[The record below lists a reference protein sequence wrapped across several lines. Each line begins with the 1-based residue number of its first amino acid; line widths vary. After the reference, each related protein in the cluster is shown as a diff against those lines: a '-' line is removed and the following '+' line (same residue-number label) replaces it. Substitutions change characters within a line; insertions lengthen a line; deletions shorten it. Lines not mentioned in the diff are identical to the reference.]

1 MKRDVIVSATVAVAV
16 HISVLS
22 AALPEAIHTHGNI
35 YKPIALSIVP
45 PSKAAVSPSPK
56 AELVETGLK
65 PHLLPKSEAGSKPT
79 LIPKKKRGRDKH
91 LAARRAIKKREAKVN
106 RPREVTRLEPA
117 FGPEDKV
124 ESVPEPSFSD
134 VPEGPDKKIDG
145 ESPFKTAS
153 IPNHTNQDK
162 GKDIET
168 PQGYGSTEGI
178 ITYATPKYK
187 ENPRPHYPNM
197 ARRRGYEGRTLL
209 RVEVLENGRV
219 GRIEIATSSGFDVLD
234 RGALASVR
242 DWTFVPGTENGKNMR
257 QWVMVPVKFSLR

>member
-22 AALPEAIHTHGNI
+22 AALPEAIHTHGNT

-56 AELVETGLK
+56 AGLVETGLK
-65 PHLLPKSEAGSKPT
+65 PHFLPKSEAGSKPT

-117 FGPEDKV
+117 LGPEDKV
-124 ESVPEPSFSD
+124 EYVPEPSFSD

-145 ESPFKTAS
+145 ESPLKTVL

-187 ENPRPHYPNM
+187 ENPRPHYPNI